1 MSNFDI
7 SISVSWQGR
16 LRRRTFWCTFLMFVV
31 IGLVGDSML
40 EDAEGAAAVLSLLL
54 LPFELSLIVRRSQ
67 DAGLRDEIKC
77 LLVGAHILLAILGI
91 VLDEDAYTDSSVGT
105 LVMLVSLGYVG
116 GLIAFLSKDS
126 VPGTNK
132 WGPNPKEGQ
141 VPRWCKPVPGGRL
154 NRYVPHAPARA
165 RMLWGMCVLAAEGG
179 VSYHE
184 LPQREI
190 LFLHTIQP

>member
-1 MSNFDI
+1 ML
-7 SISVSWQGR
+7 GA
-16 LRRRTFWCTFLMFVV
+16 
-31 IGLVGDSML
+31 IGLVGGCML

-67 DAGLRDEIKC
+67 DAGLRDEIKY
-77 LLVGAHILLAILGI
+77 LLVGACILIVILGI

-132 WGPNPKEGQ
+132 WGPNPKEAGATVVQAGSGGTPKQ
-141 VPRWCKPVPGGRL
+141 VCPTCSGSGKNAVGYVCPRCGGR
-154 NRYVPHAPARA
+154 
-165 RMLWGMCVLAAEGG
+165 G
-179 VSYHE
+179 
-184 LPQREI
+184 
-190 LFLHTIQP
+190 FLS